1 MESIFEF
8 NKPKPIAY
16 RTKDILFNNNLEQE
30 VMDLLSEVDQSNNI
44 IPRVRDVLLVIDYN
58 YMNINANIKC
68 GMITNWKDILTE
80 IKNKYVVKQ
89 LVTFEKYLR
98 SRGENIQNNVNGDV
112 EFMDTCY
119 IMNESAEIVD
129 VKIMNL
135 LSIYNEYEN
144 ARKQSLNNTPMMD
157 EVKRYILEF

>member
-1 MESIFEF
+1 
-8 NKPKPIAY
+8 
-16 RTKDILFNNNLEQE
+16 
-30 VMDLLSEVDQSNNI
+30 
-44 IPRVRDVLLVIDYN
+44 
-58 YMNINANIKC
+58 MNINANIKC
-68 GMITNWKDILTE
+68 GMVTNWKDILTE

-129 VKIMNL
+129 VKITNL
-135 LSIYNEYEN
+135 LSIYNEYED